1 MHMPEPLGAQ
11 PAWYF
16 QQMILACSNGIIITD
31 PHQADD
37 PIVYVNPAFET
48 AMGYTCDEV
57 VGRNCRFL
65 QAGDRAQPGV
75 DELRASIAAGRP
87 CTATLRNY
95 RKDGS
100 LVWVRMHVFPMR
112 DGAGRLLNHVGFLQ
126 DVTDAIQAREAAER
140 ARGRLESVLESI
152 TDGCFSLDREWRF
165 TYINARGAEWLQRR
179 PSDLIGKPIWQ
190 AFPDAI
196 GGPFQRTYQRAN
208 ATGQMAQC
216 ESYYEPL
223 RIWIEARAFP
233 TPDGLTVFFSD
244 ISARKEAENKLIYLA
259 THDSLTGLHNRFS
272 CMRTLDAALTRAGSS
287 DHPVAVL
294 FIDLDRFKEVN
305 DTYGHQVGDQALQ
318 EIGRRLS
325 VFDGATTTVARI
337 SGDEFVIVLEDAG
350 LDEARALAELLL
362 QRLALPIRAGGHQ
375 VTVGASIGIAIDGQ
389 GQTPDDLLGNADA
402 AMYAAKANGRHTYCV
417 FSPEGSALHKERLQ
431 LRQEVFN
438 ALDRRQFV
446 LHYQPQ
452 VSVGNGVVVGAEALI
467 RWNHPRLGLLP
478 PGVFLP
484 MLEDTPAI
492 AAVGAWV
499 CEEACRQAREWER
512 LGYRLQIAVN
522 VSPRQLTD
530 ENLPRL
536 LKTLV
541 GRYGL
546 APERIKLEVT
556 ESMLTQDIDKAA
568 HVLRLLRQD
577 GFRIALDDFGTGYS
591 NLAYLRRFPISTI
604 KIDRSFVQEIEQ
616 DQRCLDIVNGVI
628 ALAKSL
634 QLSVICEG
642 IETEGQRHALHSTGC
657 DMLQGYLIGKPM
669 DEDAFRALLQAQP
682 AA

>member
-1 MHMPEPLGAQ
+1 
-11 PAWYF
+11 
-16 QQMILACSNGIIITD
+16 MILACSNGIIITD

-37 PIVYVNPAFET
+37 PIVYVNPAFEN
-48 AMGYTCDEV
+48 AFGYTFGEV
-57 VGRNCRFL
+57 RGRNCRFL
-65 QAGDRAQPGV
+65 QAGDREQPGL

-95 RKDGS
+95 HKDGD
-100 LVWVRMHVFPMR
+100 LVWVRMHIFPLR

-126 DVTDAIQAREAAER
+126 DVTDAISAREAAER
-140 ARGRLESVLESI
+140 AHGRLESVLESI
-152 TDGCFSLDREWRF
+152 TDGCFSLDREWRI
-165 TYINARGAEWLQRR
+165 TYINARGADWLQRR
-179 PSDLIGKPIWQ
+179 PSDLIGRAIWDE
-190 AFPDAI
+190 FPDAV

-208 ATGQMAQC
+208 ATGKMARC
-216 ESYYEPL
+216 ESYYDPL
-223 RIWIEARAFP
+223 GLWIEARAFP

-244 ISARKEAENKLIYLA
+244 ISARKEAENRLIHLA
-259 THDSLTGLHNRFS
+259 THDSLTGLHNRYS
-272 CMRTLDAALTRAGSS
+272 CMRALDAALTRAGGTGRS
-287 DHPVAVL
+287 VGVL

-305 DTYGHQVGDQALQ
+305 DAYGHQAGDQALQ

-325 VFDGATTTVARI
+325 VFGGASTTVARI
-337 SGDEFVIVLEDAG
+337 SGDEFVIVLEDAE
-350 LDEARALAELLL
+350 LDEARGLAELLL
-362 QRLALPIRAGGHQ
+362 QRLALPIRAGAHQ
-375 VTVGASIGIAIDGQ
+375 VTVGASIGIAIDGEE
-389 GQTPDDLLGNADA
+389 QTPDELLGNADA

-417 FSPEGSALHKERLQ
+417 FSAEGSALHKERLQ
-431 LRQEVFN
+431 LRQEVFD
-438 ALDRRQFV
+438 ALERRQFV

-452 VSVGNGVVVGAEALI
+452 VSAGSGAVTGAEALI
-467 RWNHPRLGLLP
+467 RWDHPRLGLLP

-484 MLEDTPAI
+484 LLEDTPAI

-499 CEEACRQAREWER
+499 CEEACRQSHEWER
-512 LGYRLQIAVN
+512 LGYPLQVAVN

-530 ENLPRL
+530 ENLPQL
-536 LKTLV
+536 LKNLV

-556 ESMLTQDIDKAA
+556 ESMLMQDIDKAA
-568 HVLRLLRQD
+568 HVLRLLKED

-616 DQRCLDIVNGVI
+616 DGRCLDIVNGVI
-628 ALAKSL
+628 AFAKSL

-642 IETEGQRHALHSTGC
+642 IETEAQRHALHSTGC

-669 DEDAFRALLQAQP
+669 DAGAFRALLQAQP
-682 AA
+682 GA

>member
-1 MHMPEPLGAQ
+1 
-11 PAWYF
+11 
-16 QQMILACSNGIIITD
+16 MILACSNGIIITD

-37 PIVYVNPAFET
+37 PIVYVNPAFEN
-48 AMGYTCDEV
+48 AFGYTFGEV
-57 VGRNCRFL
+57 LGRNCRFL
-65 QAGDRAQPGV
+65 QAGDREQPGL

-95 RKDGS
+95 HKDGD
-100 LVWVRMHVFPMR
+100 LVWVRMHIFPLR

-126 DVTDAIQAREAAER
+126 DVTDAISAREAAER
-140 ARGRLESVLESI
+140 AHGRLESVLESI
-152 TDGCFSLDREWRF
+152 TDGCFSLDREWRI
-165 TYINARGAEWLQRR
+165 TYINARGADWLQRR
-179 PSDLIGKPIWQ
+179 PSDLIGRAIWDE
-190 AFPDAI
+190 FPDAV

-208 ATGQMAQC
+208 ATGKMARC
-216 ESYYEPL
+216 ESYYDPL
-223 RIWIEARAFP
+223 GLWIEARAFP

-244 ISARKEAENKLIYLA
+244 ISARKEAENRLIHLA
-259 THDSLTGLHNRFS
+259 THDSLTGLHNRYS
-272 CMRTLDAALTRAGSS
+272 CMRALDAALTRAGDTGRS
-287 DHPVAVL
+287 VGVL

-305 DTYGHQVGDQALQ
+305 DAYGHQAGDQALQ

-325 VFDGATTTVARI
+325 VFGGASTTVARI
-337 SGDEFVIVLEDAG
+337 SGDEFVIVLEDAE
-350 LDEARALAELLL
+350 LDEARGLAELLL
-362 QRLALPIRAGGHQ
+362 QRLALPIRAGAHQ
-375 VTVGASIGIAIDGQ
+375 VTVGASIGIAIDGEE
-389 GQTPDDLLGNADA
+389 QTPDELLGNADA

-417 FSPEGSALHKERLQ
+417 FSAEGSALHKERLQ
-431 LRQEVFN
+431 LRQEVFD
-438 ALDRRQFV
+438 ALERRQFV

-452 VSVGNGVVVGAEALI
+452 VSAGSGAVTGAEALI
-467 RWNHPRLGLLP
+467 RWDHPRLGLLP

-499 CEEACRQAREWER
+499 CEEACRQSHEWER
-512 LGYRLQIAVN
+512 LGYPLQVAVN

-530 ENLPRL
+530 ENLPQL
-536 LKTLV
+536 LKNLV

-556 ESMLTQDIDKAA
+556 ESMLMQDIDKAA
-568 HVLRLLRQD
+568 HVLRLLKED

-616 DQRCLDIVNGVI
+616 DGRCLDIVNGVI
-628 ALAKSL
+628 AFAKSL

-642 IETEGQRHALHSTGC
+642 IETEAQRHALHSTGC

-669 DEDAFRALLQAQP
+669 DAGAFRALLQAQP
-682 AA
+682 GA

>member
-1 MHMPEPLGAQ
+1 MHMPEPLGTQ

-31 PHQADD
+31 PHQDDD
-37 PIVYVNPAFET
+37 PIIYVNPAFET
-48 AMGYTCDEV
+48 AMGYAFAEV
-57 VGRNCRFL
+57 TGRNCRFL
-65 QAGDRAQPGV
+65 QAGDREQPGL
-75 DELRASIAAGRP
+75 DELRASIAAGQS

-100 LVWVRMHVFPMR
+100 LVWVRMHVFPVR

-126 DVTDAIQAREAAER
+126 DVTDAISAREAAER
-140 ARGRLESVLESI
+140 AHRRLEGVLESI

-165 TYINARGAEWLQRR
+165 TYINPHGAAWLQRR
-179 PSDLIGKPIWQ
+179 PSDLIGKMIWHE
-190 AFPDAI
+190 FPEAV
-196 GGPFQRTYQRAN
+196 GSPLQRTYQRAN
-208 ATGQMAQC
+208 ATGRMAQC

-223 RIWIEARAFP
+223 DLWVQARAFP

-244 ISARKEAENKLIYLA
+244 ISARKEAEKQLIHLA
-259 THDSLTGLHNRFS
+259 THDSLTGLHNRYA
-272 CMRTLDAALTRAGSS
+272 CLRALDAALVRAG
-287 DHPVAVL
+287 DTGRAVGVL

-305 DTYGHQVGDQALQ
+305 DAYGHQAGDQALQ

-325 VFDGATTTVARI
+325 VFDSATTTVARI

-350 LDEARALAELLL
+350 LDEARALAEVLL
-362 QRLALPIRAGGHQ
+362 QRLALPIRAGGHK
-375 VTVGASIGIAIDGQ
+375 VTVGASIGIALDDQ
-389 GQTPDDLLGNADA
+389 AQTPDDLLGNADA

-417 FSPEGSALHKERLQ
+417 FSAEGSALHKERLQ

-438 ALDRRQFV
+438 ALEQRQFV
-446 LHYQPQ
+446 LYYQPQ
-452 VSVGNGVVVGAEALI
+452 VSAGSGAVAGAEALI

-492 AAVGAWV
+492 TAVGAWV
-499 CEEACRQAREWER
+499 CEEACRQSHEWEL
-512 LGYRLQIAVN
+512 LGHRLQVAVN

-530 ENLPRL
+530 ENLPQL
-536 LKTLV
+536 LKNLV

-556 ESMLTQDIDKAA
+556 ESMLMQDIDKAA

-591 NLAYLRRFPISTI
+591 NLSYLRRFPISTI
-604 KIDRSFVQEIEQ
+604 KLDRSFVQEIEQ
-616 DQRCLDIVNGVI
+616 DGRCLDIVNGVI

-642 IETEGQRHALHSTGC
+642 IETEAQRHALHSTGC

-669 DEDAFRALLQAQP
+669 DEYAFRALLQAQP
-682 AA
+682 AT